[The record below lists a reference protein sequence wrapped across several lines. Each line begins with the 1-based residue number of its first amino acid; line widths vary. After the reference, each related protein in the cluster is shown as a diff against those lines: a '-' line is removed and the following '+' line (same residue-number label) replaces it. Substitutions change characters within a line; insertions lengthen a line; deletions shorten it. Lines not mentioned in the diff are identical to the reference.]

1 MFCEYGLKR
10 KPSQGASVLWHLR
23 VAEGDHLTECS
34 EGRKLPQHKTRALAF
49 LRKLKTLLGGAPGG
63 VQRGPRRGA
72 APNRPPLPHAGQAS
86 QSPFRRKNYAPEV
99 QRNTTPNTLLISSA
113 VRLRIFAGG
122 SDHCDSGG
130 LESAPNLQGSMP
142 VWMFG

>member
-1 MFCEYGLKR
+1 M
-10 KPSQGASVLWHLR
+10 
-23 VAEGDHLTECS
+23 
-34 EGRKLPQHKTRALAF
+34 
-49 LRKLKTLLGGAPGG
+49 TLFGGAPGG
-63 VQRGPRRGA
+63 CKGGRSGDVVNTTGNHEQVAALPSRQRMISVFFRPAALPTMAAQTSKAVFGIRLAGA